1 MERHEVQIGQRVR
14 HRLRKFTGL
23 VVHAQDPYGVPLFG
37 IKVDEQYITRA
48 ATNTNYYHGCYW
60 AAAFNL
66 EPEDEKQSV
75 YYLVSTIFCQEV
87 SQ

>member
-1 MERHEVQIGQRVR
+1 MERHEVFIGQRVR

-66 EPEDEKQSV
+66 EPIIGSQRT
-75 YYLVSTIFCQEV
+75 YYLASPMFVQV
-87 SQ
+87 DG